1 MSDIFPY
8 ELQLK
13 IVGSHSPFFFLYILY
28 LSLLAFKDA
37 IKNISWEEV
46 LNETND
52 PEKAFT
58 EFMKLF
64 MDIYD
69 AKFPIKRKQNKTRI
83 DKNKSPWMTRC
94 ILKSVRNKNKLYKSF
109 LNNPDNRNRQKYI
122 KYKNKLNHIIKLSK
136 KTYYEEQLI
145 KHKQNPKMMWKT
157 LNELLN
163 KPTKNTKLSKT
174 FLESN
179 SSNTIIEPEEIVNKF
194 NDYFTNIGP
203 NLAKKI
209 KCNDNDNF
217 EKSLK
222 GSYQS
227 SFFLNAITENELEI
241 ELENTKSNKSS
252 GCDGINAK
260 IIK

>member
-1 MSDIFPY
+1 
-8 ELQLK
+8 
-13 IVGSHSPFFFLYILY
+13 
-28 LSLLAFKDA
+28 
-37 IKNISWEEV
+37 
-46 LNETND
+46 
-52 PEKAFT
+52 
-58 EFMKLF
+58 MKLF

-69 AKFPIKRKQNKTRI
+69 AKFPIKIKQNKTRI

-136 KTYYEEQLI
+136 KTYYQEQLI

-227 SFFLNAITENELEI
+227 SFFLNAVTQKVNLKLNLKILSR
-241 ELENTKSNKSS
+241 TKVL
-252 GCDGINAK
+252 DVMA
-260 IIK
+260 

>member
-1 MSDIFPY
+1 
-8 ELQLK
+8 
-13 IVGSHSPFFFLYILY
+13 
-28 LSLLAFKDA
+28 
-37 IKNISWEEV
+37 
-46 LNETND
+46 
-52 PEKAFT
+52 
-58 EFMKLF
+58 
-64 MDIYD
+64 
-69 AKFPIKRKQNKTRI
+69 
-83 DKNKSPWMTRC
+83 MTRC

-179 SSNTIIEPEEIVNKF
+179 SSNTIIEAEEIANKF

-203 NLAKKI
+203 NMAKKI
-209 KCNDNDNF
+209 KCNDHDNF
-217 EKSLK
+217 EKYLK

-227 SFFLNAITENELEI
+227 RFSLMLSQKMNLKLNLKILSR
-241 ELENTKSNKSS
+241 TKVLDVMALMLKL
-252 GCDGINAK
+252 
-260 IIK
+260 